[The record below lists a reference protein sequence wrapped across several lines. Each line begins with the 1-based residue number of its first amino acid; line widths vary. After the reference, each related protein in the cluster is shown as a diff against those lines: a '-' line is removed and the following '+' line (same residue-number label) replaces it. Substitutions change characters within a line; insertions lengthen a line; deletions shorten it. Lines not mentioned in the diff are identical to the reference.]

1 MKHEI
6 FELLAYYVELNSRSL
21 IVMQNYNLLC
31 IPQNFYAKTRHTI
44 YFGIGLFKLPPLNT
58 AGKGK
63 GGLCKKAAQ
72 VFNFA
77 FFDE

>member
-6 FELLAYYVELNSRSL
+6 FELLAYYNELSSRSL
-21 IVMQNYNLLC
+21 IVMQNYNRVC
-31 IPQNFYAKTRHTI
+31 IPQNFYAKTRHTPFFSI
-44 YFGIGLFKLPPLNT
+44 DIFYLLLTNT

-63 GGLCKKAAQ
+63 GGLCKKTAQ
-72 VFNFA
+72 VFNFT